1 MISLI
6 LTVPPY
12 KPQGKQWKQ
21 KVMITSEGLPM
32 WKKEKGVSD
41 GFRYT
46 TTHRTFYICTEW
58 VWTAYP
64 LSMQFLHT
72 ELVCSS
78 FIQNMQSIWY
88 MLGTLDFT
96 HTKTIC
102 IKHTQWVSYNQNM
115 LDLKKKCY
123 MNNMCTKMFSEWR
136 EKKKKKNTDILVRI
150 HRACTV
156 GWMCESHACLL

>member
-1 MISLI
+1 
-6 LTVPPY
+6 
-12 KPQGKQWKQ
+12 
-21 KVMITSEGLPM
+21 MITSEGLPM
-32 WKKEKGVSD
+32 WKKGKGVSD
-41 GFRYT
+41 GFRYI
-46 TTHRTFYICTEW
+46 TTHCTFYICTEW

-102 IKHTQWVSYNQNM
+102 IKHTQWVSYKQTNSR
-115 LDLKKKCY
+115 LDVWD
-123 MNNMCTKMFSEWR
+123 S
-136 EKKKKKNTDILVRI
+136 
-150 HRACTV
+150 
-156 GWMCESHACLL
+156 CLLTVEDLHMCREQCLGFLWQPKWKYRSYRTCYHLESQENG